1 MWKPFSLNNIFYIY
15 NIILQALVVFA
26 EGLEDKTSEIRAG
39 SCKAL
44 QILEVR
50 ALTFS

>member
-1 MWKPFSLNNIFYIY
+1 MSGDFSFIF
-15 NIILQALVVFA
+15 QALVVFV

-39 SCKAL
+39 ACRGL

-50 ALTFS
+50 KLATLLI